1 MSLAK
6 EGGLEC
12 RTVVLG
18 GALGGGGCSE
28 LSELA
33 NTATVNATV
42 WGYVGTDKNALCYE
56 AVHRRSYFRGPEAFC
71 QIQLGFGGC
80 RYVHMELRDELLC
93 WGKFREGCTDGGAHL
108 RFGKLQ

>member
-56 AVHRRSYFRGPEAFC
+56 AVHRRSYFKTKSTYTTTSSC
-71 QIQLGFGGC
+71 SSCSNNC
-80 RYVHMELRDELLC
+80 RSFA
-93 WGKFREGCTDGGAHL
+93 K
-108 RFGKLQ
+108 